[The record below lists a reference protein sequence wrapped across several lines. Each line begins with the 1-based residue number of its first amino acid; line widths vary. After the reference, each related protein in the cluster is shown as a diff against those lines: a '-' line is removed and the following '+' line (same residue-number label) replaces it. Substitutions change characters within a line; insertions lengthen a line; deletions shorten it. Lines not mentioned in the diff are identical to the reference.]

1 VLSEPEEKLL
11 AMQGTF
17 AGTAGKVFRQLTDA
31 DLKFG
36 SVTTGAGEQ
45 VELSNATFVTL
56 LHDASRDVRRTAFH
70 QYYSQY
76 EAHANTLAATLSGS
90 NERHCLPTTC
100 RSPCMTS

>member
-1 VLSEPEEKLL
+1 MRTRPHVLSEREEKLL

-36 SVTTGAGEQ
+36 SITNGKGER

-56 LHDASRDVRRTAFH
+56 LHDTAAEVRRTTFH
-70 QYYSQY
+70 RFYDQYR
-76 EAHANTLAATLSGS
+76 AHANTLAVTLSGS
-90 NERHCLPTTC
+90 N
-100 RSPCMTS
+100 